1 MSLRSNALETGGLGT
16 TGVAN
21 VMNRKSPI
29 AQGSVAGKRRRNKT
43 VLWAAGAIAF
53 LGLVGGGIASSH
65 LTSSLSDYDAP
76 GSAVVLAQHQIQ
88 RATGANPEEGYE
100 VVVRTSAPIGVSS
113 PLPARVATVASILRA
128 RPEVKSVLDYANTG
142 DKTMISSNGSLTVVV
157 ATVGAVQEKQAVT
170 ALEKAIAAQPSLKG
184 NTWLGGPTVAD
195 VQIAAVSSQDL
206 GRAELFALPFLI
218 LLLFFVFRGIRA
230 AALPL
235 VGAIF
240 AIAVTLGAMGLV
252 MLVLPLSV
260 FALNLVIALGLGL
273 SVDFSLLI
281 VSRFRE
287 EYRGHG
293 SIDAALATVRRT
305 AGHTVLFSSITIA
318 AALATLA
325 IFPERFVYSM
335 GVAGAITVLAAGAFA
350 LFVLPSILSVFGER
364 IAMRTSA
371 RSKHLAASD
380 SETRGRWYRIATLI
394 MRRPAVWAMSAVLVL
409 LVLAAPFL
417 HVSFTGGD
425 ASALPTSSS
434 AGMAYQLI
442 QTKFAAFSEAPAS
455 LVVDSDQITPRLLAN
470 YVASVAAVPGVKEVS
485 PFDHLGGSVWESSVA
500 LTAAPLSP
508 TAQRTVE
515 AIQSLHGPEQVTV
528 IGQTASFLTLQKS
541 LKSHLPVV
549 LGLIIL
555 IALVMLFAMTRSV
568 LLPLMA
574 VAMNVLTIG
583 ASFGLLVW
591 AFQWGHLRHLL
602 GFNAV
607 GALQSTS
614 LIIILAV
621 VFGLSTDYGVF
632 LLGRMKEEHDAGV
645 PPREA
650 VALGLE
656 HTGGIVSAAAL
667 CLALAIGALMLSR
680 LVFVKELGLGVA
692 FAVLLDATVVRAVLV
707 PAVMKLLGSG
717 AWWSPGPRRV
727 PQDLDAKGIPLSLGV
742 LAVHPLESSSPAI
755 DGTATSVL
763 AKAASSSTK
772 ASDD

>member
-1 MSLRSNALETGGLGT
+1 
-16 TGVAN
+16 V
-21 VMNRKSPI
+21 
-29 AQGSVAGKRRRNKT
+29 
-43 VLWAAGAIAF
+43 VLWAAGVIAF

-100 VVVRTSAPIGVSS
+100 VVVRTSTPIGVSS
-113 PLPARVATVASILRA
+113 PLPARVATVVSILRA
-128 RPEVKSVLDYANTG
+128 RPEVKSVFDYANTG
-142 DKTMISSNGSLTVVV
+142 DKTMISNNGSLTVVV

-170 ALEKAIAAQPSLKG
+170 ALQSAIAAQPSLKG
-184 NTWLGGPTVAD
+184 NTWFGGPTVAD

-287 EYRGHG
+287 EYRRQG
-293 SIDAALATVRRT
+293 SIDDALATVRRT
-305 AGHTVLFSSITIA
+305 AGRTVLFSSITIA

-350 LFVLPSILSVFGER
+350 LFVLPSILSVSGER

-371 RSKHLAASD
+371 QSKRLAPTSE

-394 MRRPAVWAMSAVLVL
+394 MRRPAIWAMSAVLVL

-417 HVSFTGGD
+417 HVSFTGAD
-425 ASALPTSSS
+425 ASALPSSSS
-434 AGMAYQLI
+434 AGAAYQLI

-455 LVVDSDQITPRLLAN
+455 LVVDAAGVTPQRLAT
-470 YVASVAAVPGVKEVS
+470 YGASVAAVPGVKAVS
-485 PFDHLGGSVWESSVA
+485 TFEHLGGSLWESSVA
-500 LTAAPLSP
+500 LSSAPLSP

-515 AIQSLHGPEQVTV
+515 AIQSLHGPRQVTV

-549 LGLIIL
+549 LGLIVL
-555 IALVMLFAMTRSV
+555 IALVMLFAMTGSV
-568 LLPLMA
+568 VLPLMA
-574 VAMNVLTIG
+574 VVMNVFTIG
-583 ASFGLLVW
+583 AAFGLLVW

-645 PPREA
+645 PPRDA

-656 HTGGIVSAAAL
+656 HTGGIVSTAAL

-707 PAVMKLLGSG
+707 PAVMRILGPV
-717 AWWSPGPRRV
+717 AWWSPWSTGQVQRPVNSPTMPKTPLKPR
-727 PQDLDAKGIPLSLGV
+727 AALGADV
-742 LAVHPLESSSPAI
+742 LAM
-755 DGTATSVL
+755 
-763 AKAASSSTK
+763 K
-772 ASDD
+772 